1 MVEGYHVFE
10 WNNLEDSIKSSA
22 VELALMGDAICEREK
37 VRRRLAFD
45 IDRGSA
51 AAIDK
56 R

>member
-1 MVEGYHVFE
+1 ME
-10 WNNLEDSIKSSA
+10 WNNLEDSMKSSTVA
-22 VELALMGDAICEREK
+22 VALMGEAICEREK